1 MGRATLRPLKVVVY
15 AAVLGLLLASY
26 ITPLQEIAANKALIS
41 DLRSDL
47 SRLERDNAS
56 HRRAVEELETPEGIE
71 RAARERYG
79 MVEPGE
85 RVYIVPANER

>member
-41 DLRSDL
+41 DLRADL
-47 SRLERDNAS
+47 AKLEGESAS
-56 HRRAVEELETPEGIE
+56 HRRAAEELETPEGIE